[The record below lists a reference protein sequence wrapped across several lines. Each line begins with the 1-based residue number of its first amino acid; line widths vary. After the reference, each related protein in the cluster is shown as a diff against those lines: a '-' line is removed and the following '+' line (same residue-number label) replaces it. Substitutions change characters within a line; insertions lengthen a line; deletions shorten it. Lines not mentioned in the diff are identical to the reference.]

1 MKQVDNV
8 LKGPDLL
15 DRAESAL
22 RRCEEEMQI
31 LVADAASSSKYDEID
46 RLTAIARSLNE
57 MALGAASAQRLDR
70 LSDAEVS
77 SHAIPR
83 RRSSNRTRRSA
94 AKPDYPR
101 FSRDGGHL
109 VKTGWSKKKRE
120 EYVHR
125 AGRNQAESI
134 ALSLAGRGRGQGTI
148 PVDDILGVRDR
159 SDADIPAYQVYLT
172 LAWLR
177 KEGLVE
183 RRGRNGYV
191 VLDAQAL
198 EGTFADLWSA
208 LPEHRAS

>member
-1 MKQVDNV
+1 MIATNTEHD
-8 LKGPDLL
+8 GSGLL

-22 RRCEEEMQI
+22 RQCEEEMQV

-57 MALGAASAQRLDR
+57 MALSAASAQRLDR
-70 LSDAEVS
+70 LSDTGGSTLSA
-77 SHAIPR
+77 PR
-83 RRSSNRTRRSA
+83 RPLASRRRKSVTMT
-94 AKPDYPR
+94 DYPK
-101 FSRDGGHL
+101 FARDGDHL

-125 AGRNQAESI
+125 ASRRQAESI
-134 ALSLAGRGRGQGTI
+134 VTSLTDRWLANGVIPIDEILSTRDQDDAEI
-148 PVDDILGVRDR
+148 PN
-159 SDADIPAYQVYLT
+159 YQVYLT

-177 KEGLVE
+177 KGGLLE

-191 VLDAQAL
+191 VLDAREL

-208 LPEHRAS
+208 LPEYRAS

>member
-1 MKQVDNV
+1 MKQIDNA
-8 LKGPDLL
+8 LEGPDLL
-15 DRAESAL
+15 DRAENAL
-22 RRCEEEMQI
+22 RRCEAEMQI

-70 LSDAEVS
+70 LSAAGAS
-77 SHAIPR
+77 SPVVPR
-83 RRSSNRTRRSA
+83 RRSPSRTRKSV
-94 AKPDYPR
+94 AKSGYPK
-101 FSRDGGHL
+101 FARDGDHL

-125 AGRNQAESI
+125 TGRDQAESI
-134 ALSLAGRGRGQGTI
+134 VLSLAGRGRAHGVI
-148 PVDDILGVRDR
+148 PIDDILGVRDR
-159 SDADIPAYQVYLT
+159 SDADIPSYQVYLT

-191 VLDAQAL
+191 VLDAQKL

-208 LPEHRAS
+208 LPEYRAS